1 MVRRLA
7 VVLMVVSLALLLF
20 PAAGHAAGKEQ
31 IVFSGEAD
39 GTFGEVGFWVWCAV
53 DEAGAYD
60 DCSGALHFDDLGLA
74 RHVEGE
80 VSEPEEGQYVMD
92 VTSTRDDAVACTL
105 TNTPPIT
112 SGPTN
117 RVDVSCS
124 TPSGSATARDAVI
137 GGNA

>member
-7 VVLMVVSLALLLF
+7 ILLMVASLALLLF

-60 DCSGALHFDDLGLA
+60 DCSGALHFDDLGIA
-74 RHVEGE
+74 RHVEGD
-80 VSEPEEGQYVMD
+80 VSEPNEGQYVMD
-92 VTSTRDDAVACTL
+92 VASTRDDAVACTL

-124 TPSGSATARDAVI
+124 SPFGSATTSDAVI